1 MAARERGARGGWREA
16 FLHRR
21 TDEAPQRR
29 TERTERRTAAEVLES
44 NAKAMLEQDRQL
56 LEQLAARP
64 AERSREVR
72 KKPPTPPK
80 VSPYKFRLDTAPPS
94 PSESDQVPEAPLL
107 PVEEVSEEA
116 VAGPEVRPQAPE
128 AATDLAQPAEPE
140 PAEPEQQGES
150 EPVRPS
156 GVTVV
161 PKSGELFSADDIEH
175 IMSSITGDEATCP
188 SSGVAPPE
196 MASRRT
202 DSLRARRR
210 AEPAEDFSLPD
221 RSKLRE
227 QIRAIDSWLEDDV
240 MHEQVNE
247 GHRLRKD
254 ESYLQEVLAKSAK
267 VSKQASDVT
276 SEAEVFGK
284 LESARSR
291 HKAGEKLPQNE
302 LKELSQ
308 RVKPLLPTMNLEQLV
323 RALKLF
329 SATGYQ
335 DHALYLSIL
344 GEIPVQVRGISAEML
359 TKCLRLLWK
368 LRLNEE
374 TYLELFSMEAMN
386 MIRAQRT
393 NRCKVRRHPKEQL
406 EVKAAPKPALAPF
419 SARMLVQIGNSLA
432 QLGAKHPSRFMDVYQ
447 EQIAIA
453 IPNFTQEECELVTPC
468 LAASPLLPDALRRAF
483 LERCAEVDAGA
494 PLMAPEA
501 TAAPDIAQYQ
511 QDTEVYRRRAKSF
524 KNIFVIEASVRKE
537 TWAFFSSLPTEV
549 RSYLDRL
556 HERGAAMT
564 HAAPVGFA
572 AEVAQVLDQ
581 LGVNTWTAMAG
592 PLELHLLQAKNIHGE
607 QVVYECNEA
616 DAYCALRQEERTPQ
630 LTMATKFRHKLL
642 QRMGVQ
648 LVHINVWEWNHLSE
662 AQRINYMVKLQSL
675 QA

>member
-1 MAARERGARGGWREA
+1 MPNWAI
-16 FLHRR
+16 
-21 TDEAPQRR
+21 
-29 TERTERRTAAEVLES
+29 
-44 NAKAMLEQDRQL
+44 
-56 LEQLAARP
+56 
-64 AERSREVR
+64 
-72 KKPPTPPK
+72 
-80 VSPYKFRLDTAPPS
+80 
-94 PSESDQVPEAPLL
+94 
-107 PVEEVSEEA
+107 
-116 VAGPEVRPQAPE
+116 APE
-128 AATDLAQPAEPE
+128 DSGNAAATDLAQPAEPE

-202 DSLRARRR
+202 DSLRARTWGHLEERDVSDLSTRRNRTSTASGPVSLESRAIHLTGLTGLSRRR

-254 ESYLQEVLAKSAK
+254 ESSLQEVLAKSAK

-291 HKAGEKLPQNE
+291 HKAGEKLG
-302 LKELSQ
+302 
-308 RVKPLLPTMNLEQLV
+308 
-323 RALKLF
+323 F
-329 SATGYQ
+329 SLAQGVGDMDDRSAE

-447 EQIAIA
+447 
-453 IPNFTQEECELVTPC
+453 
-468 LAASPLLPDALRRAF
+468 DRRCPAHGW
-483 LERCAEVDAGA
+483 VW
-494 PLMAPEA
+494 
-501 TAAPDIAQYQ
+501 I
-511 QDTEVYRRRAKSF
+511 SF
-524 KNIFVIEASVRKE
+524 GICFMS
-537 TWAFFSSLPTEV
+537 
-549 RSYLDRL
+549 
-556 HERGAAMT
+556 
-564 HAAPVGFA
+564 
-572 AEVAQVLDQ
+572 
-581 LGVNTWTAMAG
+581 
-592 PLELHLLQAKNIHGE
+592 
-607 QVVYECNEA
+607 
-616 DAYCALRQEERTPQ
+616 
-630 LTMATKFRHKLL
+630 
-642 QRMGVQ
+642 
-648 LVHINVWEWNHLSE
+648 
-662 AQRINYMVKLQSL
+662 
-675 QA
+675 